1 MKPAAVLGFAMA
13 WASAMPAMAQVI
25 EIGSDGAVV
34 RHDGPAVYLTADL
47 KPQPIETGA
56 AQSIRRAAAPA
67 RPTTGAIGDAIDS
80 SASAHS
86 LSAALIKAVA
96 WRESRFRSS
105 DISPRGAIGVMQLM
119 PATARALGVDPRQPA
134 ANIEGGTS
142 FLASLLRRYNGDIVR
157 ALAAYNAGPG
167 AVDRYGGVPPF
178 RETRAYVADILDHLS
193 QVALDER

>member
-1 MKPAAVLGFAMA
+1 VRPAAVLAFALLS
-13 WASAMPAMAQVI
+13 ASALPATAQVI

-47 KPQPIETGA
+47 KPRPIQATA
-56 AQSIRRAAAPA
+56 AGPPRRATAAL
-67 RPTTGAIGDAIDS
+67 RPTSSAISEAIDS

-96 WRESRFRSS
+96 WRESRFRPSE
-105 DISPRGAIGVMQLM
+105 ISPKGAIGVMQLM

-142 FLASLLRRYNGDIVR
+142 FLAALLRRYNGDIVR

-167 AVDRYGGVPPF
+167 AVDRYGGIPPF

-193 QVALDER
+193 QVALDGR